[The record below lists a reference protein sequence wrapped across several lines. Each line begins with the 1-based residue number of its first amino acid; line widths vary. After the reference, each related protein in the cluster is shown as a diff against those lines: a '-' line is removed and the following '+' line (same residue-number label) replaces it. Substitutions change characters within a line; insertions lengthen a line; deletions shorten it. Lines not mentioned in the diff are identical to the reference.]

1 VYVYTY
7 MASKNITI
15 TEETYEKLRAHKR
28 ADESFSD
35 VIERLTTART
45 RPIDSA
51 GAYPGLGAAVEAAR
65 EEFEADLTERA
76 NELSR

>member
-1 VYVYTY
+1 

-35 VIERLTTART
+35 VIDRLTSSKTS
-45 RPIDSA
+45 PMESA
-51 GAYPGLGAAVEAAR
+51 GTYPGLGRAVEDAR
-65 EEFEADLTERA
+65 EEFEEDVMARA

>member
-1 VYVYTY
+1 MYVYTY

-35 VIERLTTART
+35 VIERLTTARM

-51 GAYPGLGAAVEAAR
+51 GAFPGLGAAVESTR
-65 EEFEADLTERA
+65 EELEADLTERA

>member
-1 VYVYTY
+1 

-15 TEETYEKLRAHKR
+15 TEEVYEKLRAHKR

-35 VIERLTTART
+35 VIERLASAKTS
-45 RPIDSA
+45 PMDVA
-51 GAYPGLGAAVEAAR
+51 GAYPGLGGAVEAAR
-65 EEFEADLTERA
+65 EEFEGDVTARA